1 MQQQKADIT
10 QRHNHYKLSDKTLH
24 LELFTDRSGDCT
36 WIPIPKNGYKVIK
49 RLVKRHSYD
58 QHYWHPGWQ
67 PTPQQFV
74 VIRNPITRLFSALE
88 ECRYRIQNQ
97 HIHNLNWPDLLDAFH
112 QDPSQFDEH
121 CEPQC
126 YYLHGF
132 RPTRWIRYNHMEE
145 NFGMWNQFPHTD
157 MIDQSRAD
165 VSKSGDP
172 WELYGLYRQQVNRI
186 LNTHWACDVDLWHNP
201 LGSVDTLL

>member
-1 MQQQKADIT
+1 MQQQPNQLT
-10 QRHNHYKLSDKTLH
+10 QRHNQYKITSRPLH
-24 LELFTDRSGDCT
+24 LELFTDRLDDCT

-49 RLVKRHSYD
+49 RLVKRHSYR
-58 QHYWHPGWQ
+58 QHFWHSGWQ

-88 ECRYRIQNQ
+88 ECRFRSEDDLLYRMT
-97 HIHNLNWPDLLDAFH
+97 WPELLDAFALE
-112 QDPSQFDEH
+112 PAVFDEH

-126 YYLHGF
+126 YYLQGF
-132 RPTRWIRYNHMEE
+132 TPTRWIRYNHMEK
-145 NFGMWNQFPHTD
+145 NFGMWNQFQHTA
-157 MIDQSRAD
+157 MISQRRAD
-165 VSKSGDP
+165 ASKSGDP
-172 WELYGLYRQQVNRI
+172 WKLYSLYRDQVNRI